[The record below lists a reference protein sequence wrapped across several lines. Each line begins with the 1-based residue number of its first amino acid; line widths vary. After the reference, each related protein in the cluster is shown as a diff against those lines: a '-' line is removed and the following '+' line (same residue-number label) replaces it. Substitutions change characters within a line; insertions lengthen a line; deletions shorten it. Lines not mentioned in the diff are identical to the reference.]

1 MGQHSPPFTV
11 VSARV
16 WQEPTNRASFRVE
29 YVLKY
34 ANKEAADDA
43 GEESADDDDMSSV
56 ASFGDD
62 DGDDEEPAGKMDE
75 V

>member
-1 MGQHSPPFTV
+1 VPELSCSLT
-11 VSARV
+11 SRCCLL
-16 WQEPTNRASFRVE
+16 E
-29 YVLKY
+29 YVSKY
-34 ANKEAADDA
+34 ASRDAADDA